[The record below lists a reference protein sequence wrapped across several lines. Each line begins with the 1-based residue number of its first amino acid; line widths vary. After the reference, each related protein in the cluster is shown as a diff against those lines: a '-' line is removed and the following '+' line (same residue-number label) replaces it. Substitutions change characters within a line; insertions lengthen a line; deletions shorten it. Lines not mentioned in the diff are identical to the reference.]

1 MRLTTADTLEPR
13 ALKWVRAIYDETF
26 TESDRPSFD
35 QLVRMRR
42 PDEQVLVLVD
52 DHPLA
57 FAALRELG
65 PTSWMFLRY
74 FAVHKNLRGTG
85 VGTQLWTHLRDEML
99 RCGYPRI
106 VFEVEDPQQAST
118 PAEAFVREQ
127 RISFYTK
134 VGARLLPVNGYLP
147 PRGDDTHP
155 MLLMAADLYSTQT
168 PPVEGDDLRR
178 VITAVYLHHY
188 GVPDSHPVVRD
199 TLRLSP

>member
-1 MRLTTADTLEPR
+1 MRLTTADMLEPR
-13 ALKWVRAIYDETF
+13 ALKWVRTIYDETF
-26 TESDRPSFD
+26 TEPNRPAFD

-74 FAVHKNLRGTG
+74 FAVHRNLRGTG
-85 VGTQLWTHLRDEML
+85 IGTQLWGHLREEML

-106 VFEVEDPQQAST
+106 VFEVEDPAQAGT
-118 PAEAFVREQ
+118 EAERVVRER
-127 RISFYTK
+127 RISFYTR
-134 VGARLLPVNGYLP
+134 VGALLLPVRGYLP
-147 PRGDDTHP
+147 PHGDDTRP
-155 MLLMAADLYSTQT
+155 MLLMAADLYGTRT

-178 VITAVYLHHY
+178 VITGVYLHHY
-188 GVPDSHPVVRD
+188 GVPEDHPIVLD
-199 TLRLSP
+199 TLRLSS